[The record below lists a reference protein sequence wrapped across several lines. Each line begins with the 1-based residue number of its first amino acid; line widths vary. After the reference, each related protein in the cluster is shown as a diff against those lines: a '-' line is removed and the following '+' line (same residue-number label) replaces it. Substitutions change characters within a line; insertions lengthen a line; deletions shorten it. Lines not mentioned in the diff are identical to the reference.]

1 MPNILTKEISST
13 HLSPL
18 DALAVAGSKIVTENF
33 LSRVPFV
40 GNGTI
45 RSGIV
50 KLIGAFALTGLMKN
64 KIGGYVGTGLMVDAG
79 EDLVTGIFGVRS
91 GTSQSTVVG
100 GANANQGAGIGSVI

>member
-1 MPNILTKEISST
+1 MPNILTKEVAST
-13 HLSPL
+13 HLSPF

-33 LSRVPFV
+33 LARVPFV

-45 RSGIV
+45 RSSVI
-50 KLIGAFALTGLMKN
+50 KFIGAFALTGLMKN

-79 EDLVTGIFGVRS
+79 EDLVTGIFGVRG

-100 GANANQGAGIGSVI
+100 GANANQGSGIGVAI